1 MCGCLCASPSNAAAW
16 LKKREKDAAEL
27 EIQEE
32 GERERERERMRSGRI
47 LALVREKKEREK
59 KTTELR
65 RERKRER
72 ESTAA
77 AAALTTTH
85 SAKTVIQMMVAV
97 AFCCSSSLQLKDNQ
111 WSLHQRWCHPVNA
124 DPSLLFLLFPFK
136 WHSISLFPPCWP
148 QNHHSSSSSDHA
160 NGHIHWFRLVCP
172 CDSIAFAR
180 GSNVNA
186 IEVICQTRTI
196 ENRYLELYSRSSVLK
211 SQKRPDYDGKITK
224 IIKFDQSKEITL

>member
-32 GERERERERMRSGRI
+32 GEREREREWEVGEFWRSCAKKR
-47 LALVREKKEREK
+47 RERRKRQNWEEREK
-59 KTTELR
+59 
-65 RERKRER
+65 ER

-172 CDSIAFAR
+172 CDSIPFAR